1 MADGDGVFD
10 VIVIGAGPVG
20 ESAAERAVRGG
31 LTAAVV
37 ERRLAGGECNY
48 YGCIPSKA
56 LLWPMELAAAAGRMP
71 GVELSG
77 PIDADGDRRGAAGA
91 AVARRGRVPDR
102 ERVLAVPPAGVRP
115 VRTWA
120 GRTGT

>member
-1 MADGDGVFD
+1 VSG

-20 ESAAERAVRGG
+20 ESATERVVRGG

-48 YGCIPSKA
+48 CGCIPSKA
-56 LLWPMELAAAAGRMP
+56 LLWPMELAAAVGRMP
-71 GVELSG
+71 GVELRG
-77 PIDADGDRRGAAGA
+77 PIDAGAVTDRRDEF
-91 AVARRGRVPDR
+91 VYHYDDSRP
-102 ERVLAVPPAGVRP
+102 VRP

-120 GRTGT
+120 RLLRTWAGRAGT